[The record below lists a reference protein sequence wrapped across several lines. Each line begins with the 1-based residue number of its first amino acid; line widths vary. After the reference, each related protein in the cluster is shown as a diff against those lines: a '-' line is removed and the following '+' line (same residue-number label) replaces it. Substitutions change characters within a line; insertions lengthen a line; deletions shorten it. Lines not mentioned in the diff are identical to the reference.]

1 MTLSNR
7 KDFSLVFLIEE
18 QLPGTVLTW
27 GAHASLIR
35 HTTREGVEIDS
46 WIDNDEFVVVHE
58 AIIPIVDDE
67 EWNRR
72 MEEEK

>member
-7 KDFSLVFLIEE
+7 KDFSLVFLIED
-18 QLPGTVLTW
+18 QLSGTVLTW

-35 HTTREGVEIDS
+35 YTTREGVDIDA

>member
-1 MTLSNR
+1 MTLANR
-7 KDFSLVFLIEE
+7 NDFSLVYLIEE
-18 QLPGTVLTW
+18 HLPGVVLVW
-27 GAHASLIR
+27 GAHASMIR
-35 HTTREGVEIDS
+35 YTTREGVELDT

-58 AIIPIVDDE
+58 SIIPIVDDE